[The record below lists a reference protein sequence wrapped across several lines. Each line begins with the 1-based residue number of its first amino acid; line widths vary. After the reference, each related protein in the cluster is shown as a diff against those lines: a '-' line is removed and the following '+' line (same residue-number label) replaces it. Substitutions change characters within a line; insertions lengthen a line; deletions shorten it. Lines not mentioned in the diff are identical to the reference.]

1 MKCEVRTTTRF
12 LGEFLL
18 DDFLEQDSLLGCGS
32 LITIKQ
38 ELYCVSNILI
48 HKEIKVI
55 LEVH

>member
-1 MKCEVRTTTRF
+1 MKCEIRTTIRF

-32 LITIKQ
+32 LIIIKQ
-38 ELYCVSNILI
+38 ERYCVSNILI
-48 HKEIKVI
+48 RKDGTII